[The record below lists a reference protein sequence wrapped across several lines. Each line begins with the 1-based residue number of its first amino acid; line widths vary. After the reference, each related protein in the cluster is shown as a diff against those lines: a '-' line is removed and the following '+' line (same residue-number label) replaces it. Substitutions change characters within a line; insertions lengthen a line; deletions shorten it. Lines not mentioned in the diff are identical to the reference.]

1 MERVKQTGSSNLR
14 ASKIRF
20 ETPLNVTL
28 KKLRP
33 ELPKNYF
40 PHPTPKR
47 PFLRSIFEDNP
58 SQAFYRRLSTTH
70 TNHIDAN

>member
-40 PHPTPKR
+40 PKK
-47 PFLRSIFEDNP
+47 
-58 SQAFYRRLSTTH
+58 TTVLK
-70 TNHIDAN
+70 IRFQG

>member
-1 MERVKQTGSSNLR
+1 MEIVKQTGPLNLR

-33 ELPKNYF
+33 ELPKKYF
-40 PHPTPKR
+40 PPQNTVLKIR
-47 PFLRSIFEDNP
+47 F
-58 SQAFYRRLSTTH
+58 QG
-70 TNHIDAN
+70 

>member
-1 MERVKQTGSSNLR
+1 MEIVKQTGPLNLR

-33 ELPKNYF
+33 ELPKKYF
-40 PHPTPKR
+40 PQKTP
-47 PFLRSIFEDNP
+47 F
-58 SQAFYRRLSTTH
+58 
-70 TNHIDAN
+70 